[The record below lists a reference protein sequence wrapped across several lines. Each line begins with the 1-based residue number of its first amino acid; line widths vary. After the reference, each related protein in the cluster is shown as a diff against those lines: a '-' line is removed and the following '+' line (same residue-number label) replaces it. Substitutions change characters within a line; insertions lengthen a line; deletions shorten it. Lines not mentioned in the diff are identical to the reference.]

1 MLHPKE
7 LTIAASRGNLDLV
20 KSIHGRGI
28 DINAEGE
35 DGKTALML
43 ACEKGHEE
51 IVEYL
56 IVQGADM
63 TMQTDWGYTALTA
76 SMVECE
82 GLGNIRNELI
92 ITLIESG
99 VDVNAK
105 TRKISPLIAASGNG
119 NVEIVSKLIKKG
131 AKVSWKTSKLGEF
144 PLLYATGGGHV
155 DVVKILIEYGAKVN
169 WKNHYGRTALGEA
182 RKKGFK
188 EIEKMLIDAGA
199 S

>member
-1 MLHPKE
+1 MHPKE

-20 KSIHGRGI
+20 NSILKQGV
-28 DINAEGE
+28 DINTKGE

-56 IVQGADM
+56 ITQGADM
-63 TMQTDWGYTALTA
+63 TIQTDWGYTALTA

-119 NVEIVSKLIKKG
+119 NVEIVSKLIEKG

-155 DVVKILIEYGAKVN
+155 DVVKILIENGAKVN

>member
-1 MLHPKE
+1 MWVYV
-7 LTIAASRGNLDLV
+7 G
-20 KSIHGRGI
+20 
-28 DINAEGE
+28 
-35 DGKTALML
+35 
-43 ACEKGHEE
+43 EKGYEE

-56 IVQGADM
+56 IAQGADM
-63 TMQTDWGYTALTA
+63 TIQTDWGYTALTA

-119 NVEIVSKLIKKG
+119 NVEIVSKLIEKG
-131 AKVSWKTSKLGEF
+131 AKVNWKTSKMGEF
-144 PLLYATGGGHV
+144 PLLYAAWSGHLE
-155 DVVKILIEYGAKVN
+155 VVKILIESGAKVH
-169 WKNHYGRTALGEA
+169 WKNHYGETALSIA
-182 RKKGFK
+182 RKEGYK

-199 S
+199 K

>member
-1 MLHPKE
+1 MHPKE

-20 KSIHGRGI
+20 NSILKQGV
-28 DINAEGE
+28 DINTKGE

-56 IVQGADM
+56 ITQGADM
-63 TMQTDWGYTALTA
+63 TIQTDWGYTALTA

-119 NVEIVSKLIKKG
+119 NVEIVSKLIEKG